1 MPWLTGDYCAPKCGG
16 HVRTL
21 ILHWNGAAWTT
32 VSSPDPGNINGLT
45 AVAATASGNA
55 WSAGFTCVTSVCGVN
70 TNALILHWD
79 GAAWTTSSG

>member
-1 MPWLTGDYCAPKCGG
+1 
-16 HVRTL
+16 
-21 ILHWNGAAWTT
+21 
-32 VSSPDPGNINGLT
+32 
-45 AVAATASGNA
+45 VAATASGNA